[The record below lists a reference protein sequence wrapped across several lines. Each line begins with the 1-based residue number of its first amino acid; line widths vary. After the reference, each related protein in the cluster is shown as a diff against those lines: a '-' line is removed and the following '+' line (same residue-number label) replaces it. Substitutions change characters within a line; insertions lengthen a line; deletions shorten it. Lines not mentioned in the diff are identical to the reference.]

1 MASDETVEYYRRLQ
15 QSSRARDY
23 WVGISPDDEAERWFF
38 ETIEDD
44 DEFVVVRQLTV
55 EADGTRRQYSVD
67 HFVDAWGLLTDQ
79 PLDPGDDLTHC
90 SKDEFEAAWGG

>member
-67 HFVDAWGLLTDQ
+67 TSWTRGASSPISPWTQ
-79 PLDPGDDLTHC
+79 
-90 SKDEFEAAWGG
+90 AMI